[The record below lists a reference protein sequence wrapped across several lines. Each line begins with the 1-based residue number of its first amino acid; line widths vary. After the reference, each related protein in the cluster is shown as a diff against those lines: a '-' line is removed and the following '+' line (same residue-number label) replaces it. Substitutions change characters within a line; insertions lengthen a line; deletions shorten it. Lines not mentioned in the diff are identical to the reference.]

1 MKETLLQ
8 RCQPEKEKA
17 LERIEKAVSS
27 EATQNIPFIIDHLIA
42 HTLKQAA
49 EEIGK
54 MLADEKRF
62 PKDYWNEHEQ
72 GAYDALTDAQKLLL
86 GEDNENV

>member
-1 MKETLLQ
+1 METLLQ
-8 RCQPEKEKA
+8 RCQQNSISVIEAIGYSNLSEGVIKE
-17 LERIEKAVSS
+17 
-27 EATQNIPFIIDHLIA
+27 IIA
-42 HTLKQAA
+42 NTLKQAA
-49 EEIGK
+49 KEIGK

-72 GAYDALTDAQKLLL
+72 GAYDALTDAQKLL